1 MNFRLT
7 KDYVQKIEKFAEVNN
22 TSGLN
27 ELCLKLLPPD
37 VAEILKVVK
46 IEHAKFILTIF
57 NKETIAEI
65 LIELEEDLREQLI
78 NDFSSKKI
86 GKEIISNLDSD
97 DAVDVIQELSKT
109 KQIEVL
115 SNIVDPQQA
124 SDIADLLLYKENSA
138 GALMAKELIKV
149 NDDWSILRCV
159 SEMRKQAKDIHKV
172 YTIYVVNKFQQLIGT
187 VSLKK
192 LLISPDKTFIKSIY
206 NQHVISVVTNT
217 SAEEVS
223 RIMNKYDLIV
233 LPVINEK
240 NELIGRI
247 TIDDVVDIIKEEA
260 EKDYQMAS
268 GIFENIEP
276 IDGVLTLTKAR
287 IPWLVIGMIGGLL
300 GAQIIGLF
308 NLEENPILAFFI
320 PLIAAMGGNVGV
332 QSSAIIVQGIA
343 SKKMG
348 IESWT
353 QRLIKEFNVA
363 LINGIICCTM
373 VFIVCT
379 LLYPEP
385 LLPVTISLSL
395 LTVMVFAALFGTFTP
410 LILNNYKIDPALAT
424 GPFITTMNDVIGLF
438 IYFSIAKIIM

>member
-7 KDYVQKIEKFAEVNN
+7 KDYVKKIEKFAEVNN

-37 VAEILKVVK
+37 IAEILKVVK

-57 NKETIAEI
+57 NKETIADI

-149 NDDWSILRCV
+149 HDDWSILRCV

-268 GIFENIEP
+268 GIFENIRP
-276 IDGVLTLTKAR
+276 R
-287 IPWLVIGMIGGLL
+287 
-300 GAQIIGLF
+300 
-308 NLEENPILAFFI
+308 
-320 PLIAAMGGNVGV
+320 
-332 QSSAIIVQGIA
+332 
-343 SKKMG
+343 
-348 IESWT
+348 
-353 QRLIKEFNVA
+353 
-363 LINGIICCTM
+363 
-373 VFIVCT
+373 
-379 LLYPEP
+379 
-385 LLPVTISLSL
+385 
-395 LTVMVFAALFGTFTP
+395 FGDTEYT
-410 LILNNYKIDPALAT
+410 
-424 GPFITTMNDVIGLF
+424 
-438 IYFSIAKIIM
+438 